1 MKAFKTIEGA
11 FKHIKRNAETG
22 KEKELNGV
30 LMFGMGLYTYSDV
43 ATYSGVKDCSKS
55 NECMYHFANDGEVM
69 RFIAWLQKNDGY
81 LIVE

>member
-1 MKAFKTIEGA
+1 MKSFKTINGA
-11 FKHIKRNAETG
+11 FNYIKRNAETG

-55 NECMYHFANDGEVM
+55 NEAMYHFLNDSEII
-69 RFIAWLQKNDGY
+69 RFIAWLQKSDGY